1 MLTCHSSSIW
11 CPTLH
16 RLVPQTVVFHV
27 WTSLSSRALSP
38 LSLISSSFPLI
49 LSLIFIFSLSLAE
62 SLSPPTDPL
71 PHLSLRSHSS
81 HSALR
86 RSTHPHSYL
95 FYHLYV
101 PRRMVGCLACT
112 VFFFFS
118 FFFFFFFTGQPP
130 IFLLA
135 VYPLS
140 ACPSSRKTRK
150 TQRPSGSFLT
160 VCALGGSKS
169 QWEWPWIGLHP
180 VWGGDLYILLCGG
193 CVLSSYPR
201 YLTHYLSLSCPLRH
215 RL

>member
-27 WTSLSSRALSP
+27 WTSLSSLSLSP

-112 VFFFFS
+112 VFFFFPSSS
-118 FFFFFFFTGQPP
+118 FFFSQDNP
-130 IFLLA
+130 
-135 VYPLS
+135 
-140 ACPSSRKTRK
+140 PSSSSLSILCQPVHPAGRLEKHSDLRGLSLPSVHSGG
-150 TQRPSGSFLT
+150 QNPSGSDH
-160 VCALGGSKS
+160 
-169 QWEWPWIGLHP
+169 E
-180 VWGGDLYILLCGG
+180 
-193 CVLSSYPR
+193 
-201 YLTHYLSLSCPLRH
+201 
-215 RL
+215 